1 MKKSKLNFSRKI
13 VLLLVGSVALSLVFS
28 FVFLYF
34 LYKDLYLNTIR
45 ESVEYQGQ
53 RTAAHYHYGE
63 LSEEIIEKIHWYNVV
78 SEYEVIVVDE
88 IDELNESFPY
98 TIGNENLVTEEDR
111 ELLLQGDSMMKEG
124 YVETFGREVIGA
136 IYPINDGEEVIGF
149 IYIYV
154 PLAGLSQVFGSSIP
168 LLFGIGILFFLG
180 VAYLIRRIQ
189 KSLFQPLVSIQDLSK
204 EVSKG
209 NYENRIEIRQM
220 DEIGQMA
227 TAFNEMSEALEH
239 QEERKKEFL
248 SNVVH
253 ELRTPLTYI
262 NGYTEVLKNELYA
275 SAEEE
280 KQYLETIE
288 QEVGRLKK
296 LLSDLVD
303 LNHLQDDLFHFD
315 HEPIALGGLLYETAD
330 LFKILAAKKEIE
342 MTFDV
347 DEELIILNDA
357 KRIQQIFYNL
367 LDNAVKY
374 SHPKSII
381 FLNLHQ
387 EENDF
392 VFEVANRGDTLSKE
406 EQDRMGERF
415 YRTDRARNRGT
426 GGTGLGL
433 SIVKEIVRIQS
444 GEFTVKSKDNGLI
457 NVAVRLPAQK
467 EAQQE

>member
-34 LYKDLYLNTIR
+34 LYKDLYLNTVR

-88 IDELNESFPY
+88 LDELNNSFPY
-98 TIGNENLVTEEDR
+98 LIGKENLVTEED
-111 ELLLQGDSMMKEG
+111 ETLLLQGESIMKEG
-124 YVETFGREVIGA
+124 YVENFRREVIGA
-136 IYPINDGEEVIGF
+136 IYPINDGDNVIGF

-189 KSLFQPLVSIQDLSK
+189 KTLFQPLVSIQDMSK

-209 NYENRIEIRQM
+209 NYKNRLAIRQM

-227 TAFNEMSEALEH
+227 TAFNEMSEALEY
-239 QEERKKEFL
+239 QEERKREFL

-262 NGYTEVLKNELYA
+262 NGYTEALKNELYA
-275 SAEEE
+275 SPQEE

-315 HEPIALGGLLYETAD
+315 NEPIALGGLLYETAE
-330 LFKILAAKKEIE
+330 LFKILAAKKEIKME
-342 MTFDV
+342 FDV

-367 LDNAVKY
+367 MDNAVKY
-374 SHPKSII
+374 SHDKSIVY
-381 FLNLHQ
+381 LRLQAVEDH
-387 EENDF
+387 F
-392 VFEVANRGDTLSKE
+392 VFEVTNNGHALSKE
-406 EQDRMGERF
+406 EKDRMGERF
-415 YRTDRARNRGT
+415 FRTDRARNRGT

-433 SIVKEIVRIQS
+433 SIVKEIVRIQNGTFTVTSNES
-444 GEFTVKSKDNGLI
+444 GEI
-457 NVAVRLPAQK
+457 NVAVELPVQT
-467 EAQQE
+467 EEHSE